1 MRLEVLDQEL
11 AVCRL
16 DGDAPVPSWIA
27 GELTAVV
34 RRRGELS
41 LVCAADAVPANGVE
55 HAGPFRALFVVGQ
68 LDLVEVGI
76 LHGLTGPLADA
87 EVPVFA
93 VSTFDT
99 DLLLIPADR
108 LGDAVSALAGAGY
121 EITGS

>member
-16 DGDAPVPSWIA
+16 DGDSPVPSWLA
-27 GELTAVV
+27 GEITAVV
-34 RRRGELS
+34 RRRDELS
-41 LVCAADAVPANGVE
+41 LVCAADAVPDNGVDHE
-55 HAGPFRALFVVGQ
+55 GPFRALLLTGRYD
-68 LDLVEVGI
+68 LDEVGI
-76 LHGLTGPLADA
+76 LHGLTGPLAEA

-108 LGDAVSALAGAGY
+108 LGDAVTALAGAGY
-121 EITGS
+121 EITGT